1 MRKVFQ
7 NFLVILCIVTAFA
20 TCDKDDDDNKDA

>member
-20 TCDKDDDDNKDA
+20 TCDKDDDNKDA